1 MTTKELNLEMMDK
14 AAGGRS
20 AEKVKRWDEIYLPW
34 FKVGDRVKFSKYP
47 GRIFI
52 VTAQGK
58 HSNDERLELYW
69 YNLVDANKPGFT
81 LNGVGQSQ
89 LSIPS

>member
-1 MTTKELNLEMMDK
+1 MYPESPGKPPGDCLFDIQHFEGQLMTNH
-14 AAGGRS
+14 
-20 AEKVKRWDEIYLPW
+20 
-34 FKVGDRVKFSKYP
+34 P

-81 LNGVGQSQ
+81 LNGVGQ
-89 LSIPS
+89 